1 MHCQFDFH
9 EMKKYSAKDLSKLA
23 GVSVRTLHHYDEIGL
38 LKPAIR
44 TEAKYRLYGEN
55 ELLKLQQILFY
66 KELDF
71 SLKEI
76 VEILD
81 NPDFDLIKA
90 FETHRQALISRQK
103 KISVM
108 LNTIEKTV
116 SNLKGKKMIAGEE
129 LYEGFS
135 TQQVTEVR
143 NEAIEKYGEE
153 KVTTSENYLKKLSK
167 EQLEQLKNQQKEIF
181 KNLFALLDKA
191 PESEV
196 VQMGIARH
204 YKNTRTFWGTDG
216 SSVSQWRE
224 YKGLGELYIADE
236 RFTLIDGKSHPQFA
250 QFLSKAMTYFANT
263 QLK

>member
-1 MHCQFDFH
+1 
-9 EMKKYSAKDLSKLA
+9 MKKYSAKGLSKLA

-55 ELLKLQQILFY
+55 ELLKLQQILFF

-76 VEILD
+76 INILD
-81 NPDFDLIKA
+81 DPDFELAVALESHK
-90 FETHRQALISRQK
+90 QALISKQER
-103 KISVM
+103 ISVM

-116 SNLKGKKMIAGEE
+116 LNLKEKKMITDKE

-135 TQQVTEVR
+135 TEGVRKIR

-153 KVTTSENYLKKLSK
+153 KVLASESYLKKLSK
-167 EQLEQLKNQQKEIF
+167 EQVDELKEEQKMIF
-181 KNLFALLDKA
+181 KNLFDLSDRQ
-191 PESEV
+191 PESED
-196 VQMGIARH
+196 VQMEIARH
-204 YKNTRTFWGTDG
+204 YKNIRKFWGTDG
-216 SSVSQWRE
+216 SSDSQWKQ
-224 YKGLGELYIADE
+224 YKGLGELYMSDE
-236 RFTLIDGKSHPQFA
+236 RFTMIDGNVQPEFA
-250 QFLSKAMTYFANT
+250 GFLSAAMTFFANT

>member
-1 MHCQFDFH
+1 
-9 EMKKYSAKDLSKLA
+9 MKKYSAKGLSKLA

-38 LKPAIR
+38 LNPAIR

-76 VEILD
+76 IDILND
-81 NPDFDLIKA
+81 PDFDLIKA
-90 FETHRQALISRQK
+90 FESHKQALISRQK
-103 KISVM
+103 RISVM

-116 SNLKGKKMIAGEE
+116 LNLKGKKMISNEE

-135 TQQVTEVR
+135 TEEVTKIR

-153 KVTTSENYLKKLSK
+153 KVETSENYLKKLSK
-167 EQLEQLKNQQKEIF
+167 ELLEQLKNEQKEIF
-181 KNLFALLDKA
+181 KNLFDFSDKE

-196 VQMGIARH
+196 VQMEIARH
-204 YKNTRTFWGTDG
+204 YKNTRKFWGTDG
-216 SSVSQWRE
+216 SSVSQWKE

-236 RFTLIDGKSHPQFA
+236 RFTMIDGKTQPEFA
-250 QFLSKAMTYFANT
+250 IFLSKAMTYFVNT

>member
-1 MHCQFDFH
+1 
-9 EMKKYSAKDLSKLA
+9 MKKYSAKGLSKLA

-76 VEILD
+76 IDILD
-81 NPDFDLIKA
+81 DPDFDLIKA
-90 FETHRQALISRQK
+90 FESHKQALISRQK
-103 KISVM
+103 RISLM

-116 SNLKGKKMIAGEE
+116 LNLKGKKMITNEE

-135 TQQVTEVR
+135 TEKVTKIR
-143 NEAIEKYGEE
+143 SEAIEKYGEE
-153 KVTTSENYLKKLSK
+153 KVETSENYLKKLSK
-167 EQLEQLKNQQKEIF
+167 EQLEQLKNEQKEIF
-181 KNLFALLDKA
+181 INLFDYSDKE
-191 PESEV
+191 PESEI
-196 VQMGIARH
+196 VQMEIARH
-204 YKNTRTFWGTDG
+204 YKNTRKFWGTDG
-216 SSVSQWRE
+216 SSVSQWKE

-236 RFTLIDGKSHPQFA
+236 RFTMIDGKAQPEFA
-250 QFLSKAMTYFANT
+250 IFLSKAMTYFANT

>member
-1 MHCQFDFH
+1 
-9 EMKKYSAKDLSKLA
+9 MKKYSTKGLSKLA

-38 LKPAIR
+38 LRPAIR

-76 VEILD
+76 IDILD
-81 NPDFDLIKA
+81 DPDFDLLKA
-90 FETHRQALISRQK
+90 FESHRKALISRQK
-103 KISVM
+103 RISVM

-116 SNLKGKKMIAGEE
+116 LNLKGKKMITNEE

-135 TQQVTEVR
+135 TEKVTKIR
-143 NEAIEKYGEE
+143 NEVIEKYGEE
-153 KVTTSENYLKKLSK
+153 KLETSENYLRKLSK
-167 EQLEQLKNQQKEIF
+167 EQLEQLKNDQKEIF
-181 KNLFALLDKA
+181 KNLFGLSDKE

-196 VQMGIARH
+196 VQMEIARH
-204 YKNTRTFWGTDG
+204 YKNTRKFWGTDG
-216 SSVSQWRE
+216 SSVSQWKE

-236 RFTLIDGKSHPQFA
+236 RFTMIDGRIQPEFA
-250 QFLSKAMTYFANT
+250 RFLSKAMACFANT